1 MQPPAHG
8 PDPYGR
14 SIAPVDWWLLASLRG
29 QVPVIQLAVE
39 GDGELSSE
47 VLAAAVAAA
56 SESCPGARLV
66 RRGRQWVD
74 SRLAPAVRVV
84 AAADF
89 DRDTLDSPLLCT
101 PLTGDRGP
109 SCEVLLVEGAPSTV
123 VFRAFHGV
131 MDGRGTLLWAQEVFR
146 ALRGETLLGAPS
158 RLNDQQLMDGLASE
172 LPDGLPEIAARPES
186 RWPSPLGGVPPRP
199 RGVVWRRRTV
209 DGTHPA
215 ATAKVATVLA
225 EAYGAGTGRFAV
237 PVDLRRHVPEIRSTA
252 NLATSVIL
260 DVLEGDGW
268 EEVHHRLL
276 TALSERQELAS
287 RTDPGLLKL
296 PLRALRLMAGSADA
310 KAAKQDCYDS
320 MAFLSHLG
328 TVDLADFSAD
338 GFEAATLYSLG
349 TPAAL
354 APPEIDLVESAG
366 RTEITVAWRSG
377 PGVAEAAEALLD
389 RLEEALSPAA
399 HRDWEGNRTERAGS
413 TAASVLELFR
423 RQVERTPHRVAL
435 SGPEGTV
442 SYAELSRRADVVAA
456 ELRRLGVARGDVVG
470 LLADRSPAAIAGLW
484 GVLRAGACYL
494 PLDALHPDP
503 RLADLLTD
511 AGAALC
517 LVERRHQERAWCP
530 PGCAP
535 VALDDLVA
543 VRPSG
548 DPSTAVEPRDA
559 AVGPGDLAYVI
570 YTSGSTGKPKGVQ
583 IEHGSLLNYVDWASR
598 EFGVD
603 ADTRL
608 PLITSPSF
616 DVSGTS
622 VFLPLL
628 TGGEVVLMKD
638 ETNHL
643 SLRHLLEESGA
654 TMLSLTPAHLDLIG
668 RLDLRPSGFRSV
680 VVVGEQ
686 LRVPVAARAQAM
698 FGPDCRIINLYG
710 PTEATIGCTI
720 HTFDPRLDA
729 EGAAVPIGLPMDN
742 TTVFLLDQD
751 RRFTARGEVGE
762 MYLGGVQLARG
773 YRGRPDLNRERFVRL
788 ADGTRVYR
796 TGDLARI
803 SERGE
808 LEFIGRTDDQVKVL
822 GHRVEP
828 AEVALA
834 LEEHPAVAGAAVVA
848 KARRGQQGKSLFA
861 YAVPAAGQDATAE
874 ELERF
879 LADRL
884 PPYMVPA
891 ATVVVADLPLTV
903 SGKVDV
909 RALPDPFAGS
919 PGEDGQ
925 DGQGGQGG
933 QGDGSGLD
941 TFESAVGDVW
951 TRILQLEHV
960 HLTPQLDFHRLGG
973 DSLSL
978 YAMLAT
984 VCRELVGAEREDA
997 FMANLPIIMREPT
1010 IEQIAVLV
1018 RAVLGFG
1025 GERED
1030 ALRASRPGVLWEPT
1044 IEQLSSLVR
1053 EVRRQEAGV
1062 TT

>member
-1 MQPPAHG
+1 MQSAPG
-8 PDPYGR
+8 QDLYGR
-14 SIAPVDWWLLASLRG
+14 PIAPVDWWLLASPKG
-29 QVPVIQLAVE
+29 AVPVIQLAVE
-39 GDGELSSE
+39 GAGRINEDL
-47 VLAAAVAAA
+47 LTAAVAVA

-66 RRGRQWVD
+66 RRGRRWTD
-74 SRLAPAVRVV
+74 SGQVPAVRLIPG
-84 AAADF
+84 ADF
-89 DRDTLDSPLLCT
+89 DRDTLDSPLLRT
-101 PLTGDRGP
+101 PLTGERGA
-109 SCEVLLVEGAPSTV
+109 SCEVLLVDGAPSTV

-131 MDGRGTLLWAQEVFR
+131 MDGRGTLLWAAEVFR
-146 ALRGETLLGAPS
+146 ALRGDTLLGA
-158 RLNDQQLMDGLASE
+158 RCELNDLQLMDGLARE
-172 LPDGLPEIAARPES
+172 LPDGLPDIAAEPEA
-186 RWPSPLGGVPPRP
+186 RWPSPLGPAAARP

-215 ATAKVATVLA
+215 AVAKVATLLA

-237 PVDLRRHVPEIRSTA
+237 PVDLRRHAPEISSTA
-252 NLATSVIL
+252 NLATSVLL
-260 DVLEGDGW
+260 DVQQGDGW

-276 TALSERQELAS
+276 TALSERQELAA
-287 RTDPGLLKL
+287 RTDPALLKL
-296 PLRALRLMAGSADA
+296 PLPALRLMARSADT
-310 KAAKQDCYDS
+310 KAAKQDRYAAT
-320 MAFLSHLG
+320 AFLSHLG
-328 TVDLADFSAD
+328 TVDLAEFCTD
-338 GFEAATLYSLG
+338 GFEATALYSLG

-354 APPEIDLVESAG
+354 SPPEVDLVESAG

-377 PGVAEAAEALLD
+377 PGVAERAEALLD
-389 RLEEALSPAA
+389 LIEEALSPAGR
-399 HRDWEGNRTERAGS
+399 RDWAGNRTERAGS
-413 TAASVLELFR
+413 TAPSVLELFR
-423 RQVERTPHRVAL
+423 RQVELTPSRVAL

-442 SYAELSRRADVVAA
+442 SYAELSRRADAVADA
-456 ELRRLGVARGDVVG
+456 LRARGVRRGEVVG
-470 LLADRSPAAIAGLW
+470 LLADRSPAAVAGLW
-484 GVLRAGACYL
+484 GILRAGAGYL
-494 PLDALHPDP
+494 PLDSQHPDP
-503 RLADLLTD
+503 RLSDLLTD
-511 AGAALC
+511 AGARLC
-517 LVERRHQERAWCP
+517 LVERPYRDRPWCP
-530 PGCAP
+530 TGCE
-535 VALDDLVA
+535 ALVLDELVA
-543 VRPSG
+543 VHAPAPAR
-548 DPSTAVEPRDA
+548 AEPHLDA
-559 AVGPGDLAYVI
+559 AVGPSDLAYVI

-583 IEHGSLLNYVDWASR
+583 IEHGSLLNYVDWATR

-603 ADTRL
+603 AETRL

-628 TGGEVVLMKD
+628 AGGEVVLMKD

-668 RLDLRPSGFRSV
+668 RLDVRPTGFSAV
-680 VVVGEQ
+680 IVVGEQ

-720 HTFDPRLDA
+720 HTYDPELDA
-729 EGAAVPIGLPMDN
+729 AGAAVPIGLPMDN
-742 TTVFLLDQD
+742 TTVFLLDQE
-751 RRFTARGEVGE
+751 RRFTPVGEVGE

-773 YRGRPDLNRERFVRL
+773 YRGRPDLDRERFVRL

-828 AEVALA
+828 AEVARV
-834 LEEHPAVAGAAVVA
+834 LEEHPAVAGAVVVA
-848 KARRGQQGKSLFA
+848 KARRGQQGKSLFG
-861 YAVPAAGQDATAE
+861 YAVTAGVAGGVAAGVTSEVTAE

-891 ATVVVADLPLTV
+891 ATVVVAELPLTV

-909 RALPDPFAGS
+909 RALPDPFA
-919 PGEDGQ
+919 EDPEV
-925 DGQGGQGG
+925 DGK
-933 QGDGSGLD
+933 DASELD
-941 TFESAVGDVW
+941 TFESAVADVW
-951 TRILQLEHV
+951 VRILQLEHV

-984 VCRELVGAEREDA
+984 VCRELVGAAREDA
-997 FMANLPIIMREPT
+997 FMANLPSIMREPT
-1010 IEQIAVLV
+1010 IERIAVLV

-1044 IEQLSSLVR
+1044 IEQLSTLVR
-1053 EVRRQEAGV
+1053 EVHEQESEL
-1062 TT
+1062 TS